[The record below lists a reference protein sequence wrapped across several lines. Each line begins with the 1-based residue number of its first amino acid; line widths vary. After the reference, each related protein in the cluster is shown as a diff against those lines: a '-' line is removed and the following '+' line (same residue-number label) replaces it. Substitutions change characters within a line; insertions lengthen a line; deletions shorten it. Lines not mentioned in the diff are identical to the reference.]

1 MSDIDKK
8 KFGLWS
14 IVLLG
19 FNSIIGSGIFLLPS
33 ALYKFAGDWSVAI
46 VFITGAIV
54 STIAL
59 CFAEAAGYFSKNGA
73 AYVYTKE
80 AFGNFAG
87 FEVGF
92 LKWIMQCIA
101 WGVMAVALTNILA
114 NTFGFTENELLRDC
128 IITGIVLS
136 LTVLNLTGVSA
147 TKMVNNIS
155 TIAKMLPLLFL
166 IVVGVWY
173 VTPANIIPGA
183 SASTGI
189 VPTYALNAETLGS
202 ALILCFY
209 SFTGFETF
217 GTAAEDMD
225 DPKKNLPR
233 AICLIMG
240 IVIMFY
246 AVVMAVTVGIL
257 GDTVAESTAPLADAA
272 RVVSGDF
279 GYWLIT
285 IGSIVSIAGINVAAS
300 FHIPR
305 ALLPL
310 SDDKMV
316 PQFFGKKTESGIPY
330 VAIIASGLVTA
341 PIALSGSFTTLAML
355 SVVARFAQYIPTCIS
370 ILVFRKRFANDPE
383 AQSSFKAPFGP
394 ILPIAG
400 VAVCLWLLSDQDIS
414 KVLIGLAAMVAIS
427 PLYFF
432 AQKKA
437 KEQAATPATD
447 AA

>member
-1 MSDIDKK
+1 MNEKQK

-19 FNSIIGSGIFLLPS
+19 FNSIIGSGIFLLPAS
-33 ALYKFAGDWSVAI
+33 LYKFAGDWSVAV

-54 STIAL
+54 ATIAL

-92 LKWIMQCIA
+92 LKWFMQCIA
-101 WGVMAVALTNILA
+101 WAVMAVAFKNIVA
-114 NTFGFTENELLRDC
+114 NTFEFTDNTFLC
-128 IITGIVLS
+128 NSIVAGIIVL
-136 LTVLNLTGVSA
+136 LTAVNLLGVNA
-147 TKMVNNIS
+147 AKAVNNIS

-166 IVVGVWY
+166 IVVGIWY
-173 VTPANIIPGA
+173 ITPENIIPN
-183 SASTGI
+183 SNPN
-189 VPTYALNAETLGS
+189 PTYSLNSETLVS
-202 ALILCFY
+202 ALILAFY

-225 DPKKNLPR
+225 NPKKNLPR
-233 AICLIMG
+233 AICLSLG

-246 AVVMAVTVGIL
+246 ALIMAVTVGIL
-257 GDTVAESTAPLADAA
+257 GESVAESGTPLADAA
-272 RVVSGDF
+272 HVISGNF

-285 IGSIVSIAGINVAAS
+285 IGSIISIAGINTAAS

-310 SDDKMV
+310 ADDKMV
-316 PQFFGKKTESGIPY
+316 PEFFGRKTKNGVPAA
-330 VAIIASGLVTA
+330 AIIVSGLVTV
-341 PIALSGSFTTLAML
+341 PVALSGSFAELAML

-370 ILVFRKRFANDPE
+370 ILIFRKRFAGDKE
-383 AQSSFKAPFGP
+383 AQSSFKVPLGP
-394 ILPIAG
+394 VLPAAG
-400 VAVCLWLLSDQDIS
+400 TIVCLYLLSDQDPVKI
-414 KVLIGLAAMVAIS
+414 LIGLGFMALIS
-427 PLYFF
+427 PLYFI

-437 KEQAATPATD
+437 KSVEVKQLEAN
-447 AA
+447 